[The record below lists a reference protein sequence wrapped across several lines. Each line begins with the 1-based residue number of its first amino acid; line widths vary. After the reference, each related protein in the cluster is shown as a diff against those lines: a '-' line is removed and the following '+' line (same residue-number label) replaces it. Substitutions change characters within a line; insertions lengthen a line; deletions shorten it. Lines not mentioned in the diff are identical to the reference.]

1 VFFDK
6 KCDTKGDYYRLGM
19 IERQALTL
27 ENYAAS
33 VFGSRFY
40 SEDFLKGL
48 SERRNEL
55 HLAFVKA
62 SSHLFL
68 ATTLLAFFSHIE
80 GKVHFLGFTFSI
92 PSLAPLALSVL
103 IATGFLGTVMA
114 LIDQLIIDRFVST
127 LGQRIGVQ
135 SFEMLLLNHTAQN
148 LWTMAITPK
157 YFGLE
162 SQLGHKS
169 VMSIIG
175 LFYAFFA
182 IIIISYPVTIAGIT
196 AMGTLSGEPSL
207 VEYTLLGISAFI
219 WVFALIILF
228 LFAISYKFRPTGLSE
243 PDNPLLPEDFL
254 DLGYPYHEGDSDH
267 EKNQTPQNS
276 TPNSE

>member
-1 VFFDK
+1 
-6 KCDTKGDYYRLGM
+6 M

-33 VFGSRFY
+33 DFGNRFY

-62 SSHLFL
+62 SAHLFL
-68 ATTLLAFFSHIE
+68 VTTLLAFFSNIE

-103 IATGFLGTVMA
+103 IAIAFLGTVMA
-114 LIDQLIIDRFVST
+114 LIDQLIIDRFVGT

-157 YFGLE
+157 YFGLA

-182 IIIISYPVTIAGIT
+182 IIIISYPVTIVGIT
-196 AMGTLSGEPSL
+196 AMGTISGEPSL
-207 VEYTLLGISAFI
+207 VECALLVISAFI
-219 WVFALIILF
+219 WTFALIILI
-228 LFAISYKFRPTGLSE
+228 LFAVSYKFRPTGLSE
-243 PDNPLLPEDFL
+243 PDNPLLPEGFL

-267 EKNQTPQNS
+267 EKKHPPQNS
-276 TPNSE
+276 TPNSQ